1 MAIEII
7 NVGSAPNDGTGDPL
21 RTAYIKCNNNFGEL
35 YSRAQVSPPT
45 TLVGSIGDQAGMYAY
60 SSSYFYYCFEDYD
73 GSSVIWAQVTQV
85 GNVALSQ
92 IQDGTTNVEIQSA
105 GGPVLVN
112 VGNVSNIAVFTSSSS
127 NFSNAAVSGTLS
139 VTGNAAMGHV
149 LPESTGNFDLGS
161 PNLQWRSLY
170 VSGNTIYIG
179 NAQVSA
185 VSSSMTLTSGTGA
198 EFSISGDSAANTVA
212 TVASITAG
220 NISAGNLNVTGNI
233 VDTGALRLVT
243 GSSGNVSLA
252 PNGTNVLIATTT
264 GANITGTLNA
274 TGNANVGN
282 LGATNANLTSIT
294 ASGNITG
301 GNLSGTNI
309 VGTLTT
315 AAQTNI
321 TSVGTLGALTVTGN
335 ISGSNLN
342 VTGNIVDTGAL
353 TVVTGSSGNISLAP
367 NGTTTLVATTTGA
380 NVTGA
385 LGVTGNVSGG
395 NLVTVGEI
403 SAAGNITTTGYFIGT
418 VIGNITGNFVVP
430 GGDTEIIFN
439 GSGNAVASPNL
450 TFSGG
455 NLLTVTGNIA
465 SGNIAANAAISAT
478 GNITGG
484 NISSG
489 AGNIAGGNIQVTSGV
504 TAATGAFSGNVTT
517 GNISGTAVAG
527 TISTA
532 AQPNITS
539 LGTLTSL
546 AVTGNITSGNV
557 SGTRGAFTNIAG
569 TLETAAQTNITS
581 VGTLGSL
588 AVTGNITSGNVSG
601 TRAAFTT
608 LVGTLSTAAQTSITS
623 VGTLGSLA
631 VTGNIT
637 SGNVSGTRAAF
648 TNIAGTLETAAQTN
662 ITSLGTLGSLA
673 VTGNITSGNVSGT
686 IGSFGTVVGTLATA
700 AQTNITSVG
709 TLGSLSV
716 TGNITSGNISG
727 TTGTFTNVAGTL
739 STAAQTNITSLGTLV
754 ALTVTNNVN
763 GGNLVTAG
771 FVSTSSISKTGVSG
785 VGNIGSSSSL
795 FNTVFATAS
804 TALYADLAESYQ
816 GDAVYPPGTVVKF
829 GGEFE
834 VTASDSDNDSA
845 VAGVISTKPAYHM
858 NSGLTGPNVAV
869 VALAGRV
876 PCRVQGPVRKGQMMV
891 STADGRAR
899 AETAPQMGAVIGK
912 ALENFDGDFGTIEIV
927 VGRV

>member
-7 NVGSAPNDGTGDPL
+7 GVGSAPNDGTGDPL

-35 YSRAQVSPPT
+35 YSRVQVTPPT

-60 SSSYFYYCFEDYD
+60 DSSYFYYCFEDYD

-85 GNVALSQ
+85 GNVSLSQ
-92 IQDGTTNVEIQSA
+92 IQNGTTNVEIQSA

-112 VGNVSNIAVFTSSSS
+112 VGNVSNIAVFTSLSS

-161 PNLQWRSLY
+161 PDLQWRSLY
-170 VSGNTIYIG
+170 VAGNTIYIG

-198 EFSISGDSAANTVA
+198 EFSISGNSAANTVA
-212 TVASITAG
+212 TVASISATGSVQTTG

-243 GSSGNVSLA
+243 GSSGNISLA
-252 PNGTNVLIATTT
+252 PNGSNVLIATTT

-335 ISGSNLN
+335 ISGGNLN

-380 NVTGA
+380 NVTGT

-403 SAAGNITTTGYFIGT
+403 SAAGNITTAGYFIGT

-430 GGDTEIIFN
+430 GSDTEIIFN

-450 TFSGG
+450 TFSNG

-465 SGNIAANAAISAT
+465 SGNITANAAISAA

-484 NISSG
+484 NISTG
-489 AGNIAGGNIQVTSGV
+489 VGNIAGGNIQVTSGV
-504 TAATGAFSGNVTT
+504 AAATGAFSGNVTT

-581 VGTLGSL
+581 
-588 AVTGNITSGNVSG
+588 
-601 TRAAFTT
+601 
-608 LVGTLSTAAQTSITS
+608 
-623 VGTLGSLA
+623 
-631 VTGNIT
+631 
-637 SGNVSGTRAAF
+637 
-648 TNIAGTLETAAQTN
+648 
-662 ITSLGTLGSLA
+662 LGTLGSLA

-686 IGSFGTVVGTLATA
+686 
-700 AQTNITSVG
+700 
-709 TLGSLSV
+709 
-716 TGNITSGNISG
+716 
-727 TTGTFTNVAGTL
+727 TGTFTNVAGTL
-739 STAAQTNITSLGTLV
+739 STAAQTNVTSLGTLV
-754 ALTVTNNVN
+754 ALTVTNNIN

-834 VTASDSDNDSA
+834 VTASDQDNDSA

-891 STADGRAR
+891 STANGRAR
-899 AETAPQMGAVIGK
+899 AETSPNMGAVIGK
-912 ALENFDGDFGTIEIV
+912 ALENFDGEFGTIEIV

>member
-60 SSSYFYYCFEDYD
+60 SASYFYYCFEDYD
-73 GSSVIWAQVTQV
+73 GSSEIWAQVTQV

-92 IQDGTTNVEIQSA
+92 IQDGTTSVGIQSA
-105 GGPVLVN
+105 DGPVLVS

-161 PNLQWRSLY
+161 PDLQWRSLY
-170 VSGNTIYIG
+170 VAGNTIYIG

-198 EFSISGDSAANTVA
+198 EFSISGNSAANTVA
-212 TVASITAG
+212 TVASISATGTVQTAG
-220 NISAGNLNVTGNI
+220 NISGGNLNVTGNI

-243 GSSGNVSLA
+243 GSSGNISLA
-252 PNGTNVLIATTT
+252 PNGTTVLVTTTT

-315 AAQTNI
+315 ATQTNI
-321 TSVGTLGALTVTGN
+321 TSVGTLDDLTVTGN

-439 GSGNAVASPNL
+439 GSGNAVASTNL

-489 AGNIAGGNIQVTSGV
+489 AGNIAGGNIQVTSSIA
-504 TAATGAFSGNVTT
+504 AATGAFSGNVTT
-517 GNISGTAVAG
+517 GNISGTVVAG

-569 TLETAAQTNITS
+569 ILETAAQTNITS

-588 AVTGNITSGNVSG
+588 AVTGNITSGNISG
-601 TRAAFTT
+601 
-608 LVGTLSTAAQTSITS
+608 Q
-623 VGTLGSLA
+623 
-631 VTGNIT
+631 
-637 SGNVSGTRAAF
+637 
-648 TNIAGTLETAAQTN
+648 
-662 ITSLGTLGSLA
+662 
-673 VTGNITSGNVSGT
+673 
-686 IGSFGTVVGTLATA
+686 IGAFGTVVGNLATA
-700 AQTNITSVG
+700 AQTNITSLG

-754 ALTVTNNVN
+754 ALTVTNNIN

-834 VTASDSDNDSA
+834 VTSSDSDNDSA
-845 VAGVISTKPAYHM
+845 VAGVVSTNPAYHM

-899 AETAPQMGAVIGK
+899 AETVPQMGAVIGK